1 MELLYIEGNRIIP
14 GVYLSLQDEQRTYW
28 ATDETG
34 IWCQW
39 WRLELT
45 VSYPKTNRLCS
56 MRRKLEWLY
65 WFGDI

>member
-1 MELLYIEGNRIIP
+1 MELLYIEGNRVIP
-14 GVYLSLQDEQRTYW
+14 GVYLAWRIWNNNFVKFDRGSLF
-28 ATDETG
+28 G
-34 IWCQW
+34 QW